1 MPFTADGL
9 KPDIIVNP
17 HAFPSRM
24 TIGQLVETLMGKA
37 CVNYGGFGDCTAFV
51 NKGPK
56 SKVFGKLL
64 TEVGYNSTGNQILY
78 NGMNGEQIYS
88 EIFIG
93 PTYYMRLKHM
103 VKDKINY
110 RAQGPRTALTR
121 QTVHGRANDGGLRI
135 GEMERDGI
143 IAHGATN
150 FLKESM
156 LVRGDDYYMAIC
168 NNTGSIAIYNNS
180 QNLFISPMSDGPI
193 QFVGTLDDH
202 LNIENVSRFGRSFS
216 IVRIPYSFKLLL
228 QELQTMNVQMLLAHL
243 YQQS

>member
-1 MPFTADGL
+1 
-9 KPDIIVNP
+9 
-17 HAFPSRM
+17 
-24 TIGQLVETLMGKA
+24 
-37 CVNYGGFGDCTAFV
+37 
-51 NKGPK
+51 
-56 SKVFGKLL
+56 
-64 TEVGYNSTGNQILY
+64 
-78 NGMNGEQIYS
+78 
-88 EIFIG
+88 
-93 PTYYMRLKHM
+93 
-103 VKDKINY
+103 
-110 RAQGPRTALTR
+110 
-121 QTVHGRANDGGLRI
+121 
-135 GEMERDGI
+135 MERDGI

-156 LVRGDDYYMAIC
+156 LFAVTIIIWLFVIILDLL
-168 NNTGSIAIYNNS
+168 AIYNNS

>member
-1 MPFTADGL
+1 
-9 KPDIIVNP
+9 
-17 HAFPSRM
+17 
-24 TIGQLVETLMGKA
+24 
-37 CVNYGGFGDCTAFV
+37 
-51 NKGPK
+51 
-56 SKVFGKLL
+56 
-64 TEVGYNSTGNQILY
+64 
-78 NGMNGEQIYS
+78 
-88 EIFIG
+88 
-93 PTYYMRLKHM
+93 
-103 VKDKINY
+103 
-110 RAQGPRTALTR
+110 
-121 QTVHGRANDGGLRI
+121 
-135 GEMERDGI
+135 MERDGI

-228 QELQTMNVQMLLAHL
+228 QELQNYECSDAYHNRRQYRSTDKYVLF
-243 YQQS
+243 